1 MAIPSDKDMLFE
13 KVQGIFQQSGNI
25 RVFEK
30 LLSQHNIKTY
40 YRNNKLT
47 GVYYGKRKYRFKHSL
62 GIDISLLL
70 LKDKTKE
77 RLTSL
82 KELQQRK
89 SLNKSKDKER

>member
-30 LLSQHNIKTY
+30 LLSQHNIKIY

-47 GVYYGKRKYRFKHSL
+47 GVYYGKRK
-62 GIDISLLL
+62 
-70 LKDKTKE
+70 T
-77 RLTSL
+77 TS
-82 KELQQRK
+82 QRQ
-89 SLNKSKDKER
+89 NKRATYFT